1 MVDQEGGQARASPQ
15 WSDGPVDHR
24 DELETVP
31 QESRGHTGNGIEQ
44 DSDIGD
50 NARLR
55 VYARLLGW
63 RAAAMPQ
70 ALDRAPQE
78 QRLETPHVVRVLV
91 THENVTDMVGRESA
105 RQYLADNVHSVAGVE
120 ENPSALGV
128 VSPCEQ

>member
-55 VYARLLGW
+55 VYARLLGR
-63 RAAAMPQ
+63 RAAALPQ

-91 THENVTDMVGRESA
+91 AHENVTDMVGRESA